1 MGTMLSK
8 VRLSGRQVAC
18 LVLLTLAASV
28 AEMMLPT
35 ILATMIDTGVKSA
48 SRGFLIS
55 LGIVMA
61 VMATVSCAANV
72 AGTRISAR
80 ISSHFAA
87 DLRREIFYKVQDL
100 SSSEIDHFGTA
111 SLVTRSTS
119 DVTNVQSF
127 LTLLLRMGIM
137 APLMAIAGLVLSS
150 ATGGKVSSVLN
161 TAIPVL
167 LIVSVIIL
175 VAAGSYST
183 KMRKMIDR
191 INTLFLETLEGVRV
205 IRAFNK
211 QETEIARFGDAN
223 ASLSHLMVGSG
234 RLTGALMPAITAIF
248 GVTTTAVMALGSV
261 YVSQGQMEVGA
272 LVANSQYIS
281 MILMS
286 IIMLAAV
293 IMMLPNALT
302 CANRIAEVLAAESSL
317 KDGDKT
323 LADKTASA
331 TVEFRNVSFVYP
343 GAEEPV
349 LQNIS
354 FTAKPGEVTAIIG
367 RTGCGKSSLVKLVP
381 RLYDATVG
389 HIFVDGIDVRDYAIA
404 DLRSV
409 IGYVPQKNVLFSGDI
424 ASNLNFG
431 KENGTDEDWERAAR
445 ISCADEFIA
454 RKADGFHEHIAQ
466 GGTNLSGGQRQRLAI
481 ARAVMKKPEVYLF
494 DDSFSALDMRTDR
507 QLRQNLAEA
516 AQDAAIIMVAQRVST
531 ILSADQIL
539 VIEKGEVIGQGTHLE
554 LLRTCPA
561 YREMATLQL
570 GEEAVTKM
578 LADGADTK
586 GGEA

>member
-481 ARAVMKKPEVYLF
+481 ARAVMKQPEVYLF
-494 DDSFSALDMRTDR
+494 DDSFSGLDMKTDR
-507 QLRQNLAEA
+507 QLRQNLREA
-516 AQDAAIIMVAQRVST
+516 AGDATIIMVAQRIGT
-531 ILSADQIL
+531 ILDADRIIVL
-539 VIEKGEVIGQGTHLE
+539 EDGEVAGMGTHRE
-554 LLRTCPA
+554 LLRDCPM
-561 YREMATLQL
+561 YREMAELQL
-570 GEEAVTKM
+570 GKEAV
-578 LADGADTK
+578 
-586 GGEA
+586 ENE

>member
-481 ARAVMKKPEVYLF
+481 ARAVMKQPEVYLF
-494 DDSFSALDMRTDR
+494 DDSFSALDMKTDR
-507 QLRQNLAEA
+507 QLRQNLREA
-516 AQDAAIIMVAQRVST
+516 AGDATIIMVAQRIGT
-531 ILSADQIL
+531 ILDADRIIVL
-539 VIEKGEVIGQGTHLE
+539 EDGEVAGMGTHRE
-554 LLRTCPA
+554 LLRDCPM
-561 YREMATLQL
+561 YREMAELQL
-570 GEEAVTKM
+570 GKEAV
-578 LADGADTK
+578 
-586 GGEA
+586 ENE